1 MLRYTGFLFENLGGF
16 MKNEELTFGTRCIY
30 AFMGFVS
37 AGVLSVL
44 IVFSVG
50 FLFRRMPLSFGL
62 IGAGVFTLVFTV
74 WGFISGEKM
83 IEELAHFWDKY
94 SDH

>member
-1 MLRYTGFLFENLGGF
+1 
-16 MKNEELTFGTRCIY
+16 MKNEEITIGTRCIY

-37 AGVLSVL
+37 AGILSVL
-44 IVFSVG
+44 VIFSVG
-50 FLFRRMPLSFGL
+50 LLFRKIPLTVGL
-62 IGAGVFTLVFTV
+62 IGAGIFTLGFSI

-83 IEELAHFWDKY
+83 IEELSHLWDKY

>member
-1 MLRYTGFLFENLGGF
+1 
-16 MKNEELTFGTRCIY
+16 MKNEEITIGTRCIY

-37 AGVLSVL
+37 AGILSVL
-44 IVFSVG
+44 VIFSVG
-50 FLFRRMPLSFGL
+50 LLFRKIPLIVGL
-62 IGAGVFTLVFTV
+62 IGAGIFTLGFSI

-83 IEELAHFWDKY
+83 IEELSHLWDKY

>member
-1 MLRYTGFLFENLGGF
+1 

-37 AGVLSVL
+37 AGTLSVL
-44 IVFSVG
+44 AAFTVRYA
-50 FLFRRMPLSFGL
+50 FRSLPLWIEL
-62 IGAGVFTLVFTV
+62 IGAGTFTLVFTI

-83 IEELAHFWDKY
+83 IEELAHLWDKY